1 MRYTIYNLL
10 TYFIIYSIAGWALE
24 SIYRSIRERKLINSG
39 FLIGPFCPIYG
50 TGAIIMLLFLEG
62 FKKNVLVLFV
72 ISFLV
77 LSIWEYFVGVL
88 LEKIFKT
95 KYWDYSDHKINI
107 KGRVCLSNSI
117 CWGILGVLFIEYIHP
132 FIEKNIELINPLY
145 LNIIIV
151 IITILF
157 IMDTIISIITTIN
170 IKVALDKIE
179 ELNNQIKEKLEE
191 IKNLNSKDIKAEM
204 IENMQ
209 DRIDIL
215 KEKKNRLFRRLY
227 RRVYRLKKAFPDIQ
241 SNEITEILSRKIEVI
256 KNVKGKTKEEK

>member
-1 MRYTIYNLL
+1 MGYTIFNLL
-10 TYFIIYSIAGWALE
+10 TYFVIYSIAGWTLE
-24 SIYRSIRERKLINSG
+24 SVYRSFCEKKLINSG

-50 TGAIIMLLFLEG
+50 TGAIIMLLFLEE
-62 FKKNVLVLFV
+62 FKENILALFI

-157 IMDTIISIITTIN
+157 ITDTIISIITTIN

-191 IKNLNSKDIKAEM
+191 IRNLSSKDIKAEM

-209 DRIDIL
+209 DKIDIL
-215 KEKKNRLFRRLY
+215 KNRKNRLFRRLY

-256 KNVKGKTKEEK
+256 KNVKDKTKEEK